1 MTTCGSWGEAGAA
14 GRCSWEALDVMN
26 GLAELLLLSPGSGG
40 PPQLG
45 SHPQTRLLVYLS
57 ATFRARRQQ
66 QAW

>member
-1 MTTCGSWGEAGAA
+1 
-14 GRCSWEALDVMN
+14 MN

-57 ATFRARRQQ
+57 AIFRARRQQ